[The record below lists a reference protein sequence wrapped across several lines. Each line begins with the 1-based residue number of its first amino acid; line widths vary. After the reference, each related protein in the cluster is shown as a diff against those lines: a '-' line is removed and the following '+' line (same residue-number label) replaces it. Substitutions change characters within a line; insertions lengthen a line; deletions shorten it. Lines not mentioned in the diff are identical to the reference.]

1 MISVTVT
8 LFPPLRDN
16 RFSQATIEI
25 DEPATIT
32 SLLEHLHIELRNVE
46 SIYVNSRETG
56 FDHSLCEGDRVSFL
70 PSIGG
75 G

>member
-1 MISVTVT
+1 MITVTVT

-16 RFSQATIEI
+16 RFSKAAIEI

-32 SLLEHLHIELRNVE
+32 ALLAHLDIALRNVE

-56 FDHSLCEGDRVSFL
+56 FDHSLHDGDKVSFL
-70 PSIGG
+70 PFIGG